1 MKTLQRASLLN
12 FGNYRYLKIS
22 AALITIA
29 ILAYVFVPVEGER
42 YGGTWFGYVLGI
54 AAALIVLLLLWFGIA
69 KRRTPPVGK
78 MDGVVPVVPH
88 HGNSAWRSGGRLQ
101 GQLSLHVY
109 LGTALPV
116 LATLHTGFQFGWNV
130 HMLAYVLLLLVVVSG
145 FYGMYAYLNYPR
157 LLTQNMGDDTLRG
170 LVQKIA
176 ELDEW
181 ARVHA
186 HGLPDTVNEMV
197 LHARR
202 ETRLGGSLWQQ
213 LRGKQRN
220 CPTSAA
226 VRQLMKLGAEN
237 SKSEQSKL
245 LRDLYAVLLRKEKLV
260 QRARYEIKLK
270 ARLQIWLYLHVPMS
284 VAMLAALFAHV
295 VSILFYW

>member
-1 MKTLQRASLLN
+1 MKTLQRPSLLN
-12 FGNYRYLKIS
+12 FGNYRYLKAS
-22 AALITIA
+22 AALIVSAIA
-29 ILAYVFVPVEGER
+29 AYAFIPVDGER
-42 YGGTWFGYVLGI
+42 YGGTWLGYVLGI
-54 AAALIVLLLLWFGIA
+54 VSALIVLLLLWYGIT

-78 MDGVVPVVPH
+78 PDAVVPAARH
-88 HGNSAWRSGGRLQ
+88 HGSEAWRSGGRLQ
-101 GQLSLHVY
+101 GWLSQHIY
-109 LGTALPV
+109 LGAALPV

-130 HMLAYVLLLLVVVSG
+130 HMLAYVLLLLVIASG
-145 FYGMYAYLNYPR
+145 FYGVYAYLNYPR

-176 ELDEW
+176 EQDEW

-186 HGLPDTVNEMV
+186 HGLPDVVNELV
-197 LHARR
+197 LKARR

-213 LRGKQRN
+213 LRGRQRN

-226 VRQLMKLGAEN
+226 VRQLLKLGAEHSLN
-237 SKSEQSKL
+237 EQSKL

-270 ARLQIWLYLHVPMS
+270 ARLQIWLYLHVPLS
-284 VAMLAALFAHV
+284 VAMLVALFAHV

>member
-1 MKTLQRASLLN
+1 MKTLLRPSLLN

-22 AALITIA
+22 AALMVSAIA
-29 ILAYVFVPVEGER
+29 AYVFIPVDGER

-54 AAALIVLLLLWFGIA
+54 ASALIVLLLLWFGIA
-69 KRRTPPVGK
+69 KRRTPQVGK
-78 MDGVVPVVPH
+78 VEGGVAAPH
-88 HGNSAWRSGGRLQ
+88 HGNTVWRSGGRLQ
-101 GQLSLHVY
+101 GALSQHIY
-109 LGTALPV
+109 LGAALPL

-130 HMLAYVLLLLVVVSG
+130 HMLAYVLLLLVVASG

-186 HGLPDTVNEMV
+186 HGLPDAVNEMV
-197 LHARR
+197 LKARR

>member
-1 MKTLQRASLLN
+1 MKTLLRPSLLN

-22 AALITIA
+22 AALMASAIA
-29 ILAYVFVPVEGER
+29 AYVFIPVDGER

-54 AAALIVLLLLWFGIA
+54 ASALIVLLLLWFGIA

-78 MDGVVPVVPH
+78 VEGGVAVPH
-88 HGNSAWRSGGRLQ
+88 HGSAVWRSGGRLQ
-101 GQLSLHVY
+101 GALSQHIY
-109 LGTALPV
+109 LGTALPL

-130 HMLAYVLLLLVVVSG
+130 HMLAYVLLLLVVASG

-197 LHARR
+197 LKARR

>member
-12 FGNYRYLKIS
+12 FGNYRYLKAS
-22 AALITIA
+22 AALIASSVT
-29 ILAYVFVPVEGER
+29 AYAFIPVNGER
-42 YGGTWFGYVLGI
+42 YGGTWLGYVLGI
-54 AAALIVLLLLWFGIA
+54 AAALIVLLLLWYGIT

-78 MDGVVPVVPH
+78 TEGIARQL
-88 HGNSAWRSGGRLQ
+88 GRAAWRSGGRLQ
-101 GQLSLHVY
+101 GWLSQHIY
-109 LGTALPV
+109 LGAALPV

-130 HMLAYVLLLLVVVSG
+130 HMLAYVLLLLVIASG
-145 FYGMYAYLNYPR
+145 FFGVYAYLNYPR

-186 HGLPDTVNEMV
+186 HGLPDAVNELV
-197 LHARR
+197 LKARR
-202 ETRLGGSLWQQ
+202 ETRLGGTLWQQ
-213 LRGKQRN
+213 LGGRQRN

-226 VRQLMKLGAEN
+226 VRQLLRLGAEH
-237 SKSEQSKL
+237 SKNDQSKL

-260 QRARYEIKLK
+260 LRARYEIMLK
-270 ARLQIWLYLHVPMS
+270 ARLQVWLYLHVPLS
-284 VAMLAALFAHV
+284 VALLAALFAHV

>member
-12 FGNYRYLKIS
+12 FGKYCYLKAS
-22 AALITIA
+22 AALICAA
-29 ILAYVFVPVEGER
+29 IIAYVFIPVDGER
-42 YGGTWFGYVLGI
+42 YGGTWFGYTLGI
-54 AAALIVLLLLWFGIA
+54 VAALIVLLLLWFGVA

-78 MDGVVPVVPH
+78 TEGVAPAVPH
-88 HGNSAWRSGGRLQ
+88 HGSEAWRCGGRLQ
-101 GQLSLHVY
+101 GELSQHIY
-109 LGTALPV
+109 LGAALPV

-130 HMLAYVLLLLVVVSG
+130 HMLAYVLLLVVVASG
-145 FYGMYAYLNYPR
+145 FYGVYAYLNYPR

-186 HGLPDTVNEMV
+186 HGLPDAVNEWV
-197 LHARR
+197 LKARR

-213 LRGKQRN
+213 LSGRQRN

-260 QRARYEIKLK
+260 LRARYEIKLK
-270 ARLQIWLYLHVPMS
+270 ARLQVWLYLHVPLS
-284 VAMLAALFAHV
+284 VAMLAALFSHV

>member
-12 FGNYRYLKIS
+12 FGNYRYLKMS
-22 AALITIA
+22 AALMASAIA
-29 ILAYVFVPVEGER
+29 AYVFIPVDGER

-54 AAALIVLLLLWFGIA
+54 ASALIVLLLLWFGIA

-78 MDGVVPVVPH
+78 PETVVPTQH
-88 HGNSAWRSGGRLQ
+88 HGSAAWRSGGRLQ
-101 GQLSLHVY
+101 GWLSQHIY
-109 LGTALPV
+109 LGAALPV

-186 HGLPDTVNEMV
+186 HGLPDAVNEMV
-197 LHARR
+197 LKARR

-237 SKSEQSKL
+237 SKGDQSKL